1 RCCAVASSIVDDEHL
16 EIAHRLPENRANRV
30 SEKRLRVVR
39 GRDDA
44 DGGAHHGPRPAAKRK
59 PTSSRAASADY
70 CGVSLTM
77 NTSCR
82 NVFSAE
88 SRPSVFSQL
97 EGKRTNRPF
106 GETFAIGSDPKNGS
120 HPAPAPP

>member
-1 RCCAVASSIVDDEHL
+1 EHL
-16 EIAHRLPENRANRV
+16 EIAHRLRENRANRV

-44 DGGAHHGPRPAAKRK
+44 DGGAPHGTRPAAKRK

-70 CGVSLTM
+70 FGVSPTM
-77 NTSCR
+77 NTSCP
-82 NVFSAE
+82 NVFSAQ

-97 EGKRTNRPF
+97 EVKRTNRPF
-106 GETFAIGSDPKNGS
+106 GETFAIGSYQK
-120 HPAPAPP
+120 